1 MSNFIQEITK
11 NVSEASVES
20 CQQNVAAMIAQ
31 ECSHL
36 IMIAFDE
43 MK

>member
-1 MSNFIQEITK
+1 MSNLIQNI
-11 NVSEASVES
+11 SENMSSDAVDRCKE
-20 CQQNVAAMIAQ
+20 NVAAMIAQ